1 MDSVLNAA
9 SNADSILLITF
20 GMIVASL
27 LLLRPVIKMWLESK
41 EKTAQA
47 QREHEKIQKDN
58 ELAVQREILKV
69 VSSSVEVNTALKTL
83 IEQNYTHCDDC
94 KAQQMTILTKIQE
107 DISFITVQ
115 LKYVGKRGGDVRPE
129 AQVQ

>member
-1 MDSVLNAA
+1 MESVLNAA
-9 SNADSILLITF
+9 SNADSTILITL
-20 GMIVASL
+20 GMVVASL
-27 LLLRPVIKMWLESK
+27 LLLRPVIKMWLDSR

-47 QREHEKIQKDN
+47 QREHEKAQKES

-94 KAQQMTILTKIQE
+94 KSQQMTILTKIQE

-115 LKYVGKRGGDVRPE
+115 MKYPGRRGEQRPE